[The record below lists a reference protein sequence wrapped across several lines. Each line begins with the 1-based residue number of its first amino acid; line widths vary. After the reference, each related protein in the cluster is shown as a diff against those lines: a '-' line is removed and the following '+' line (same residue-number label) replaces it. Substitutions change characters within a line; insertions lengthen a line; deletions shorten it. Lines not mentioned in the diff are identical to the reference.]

1 MKEIYD
7 LFRAAGVCFLAVCEG
22 SQPHLKPF
30 ESFFFHKGRLYFR
43 TGRAETV
50 TRQLRLNPRLELCAM
65 LEDGRVNLEGSAVLD
80 NDRAVR
86 SALLSGDDAA
96 ELWYL
101 RNCTLTRYS
110 LDEPPMSRR
119 IV

>member
-1 MKEIYD
+1 MKEVYD
-7 LFRAAGVCFLAVCEG
+7 LFCAAGVCFLAVCEG
-22 SQPHLKPF
+22 SQPHLSPF
-30 ESFFFHKGRLYFR
+30 ESFFFREGRFYFR
-43 TGRAETV
+43 TGRAEAV
-50 TRQLRLNPRLELCAM
+50 TRQLRLNPRLELCAL
-65 LEDGRVNLEGSAVLD
+65 LEDGRVSVEGSAVLD

-86 SALLSGDDAA
+86 SALLSGDDDA

-110 LDEPPMSRR
+110 LTEPPKSRR